1 MRTWPL
7 QALIVVMT
15 TIMMITTIRTIS
27 ERGKEPRQRSQYFSP
42 DLFLLTPHEGKVR
55 SGNLF

>member
-7 QALIVVMT
+7 QALIGVMT

-27 ERGKEPRQRSQYFSP
+27 EREKERADKEISVFA
-42 DLFLLTPHEGKVR
+42 
-55 SGNLF
+55 

>member
-7 QALIVVMT
+7 QALIGVMT

-27 ERGKEPRQRSQYFSP
+27 ERGKERP
-42 DLFLLTPHEGKVR
+42 DKEISV
-55 SGNLF
+55 SA